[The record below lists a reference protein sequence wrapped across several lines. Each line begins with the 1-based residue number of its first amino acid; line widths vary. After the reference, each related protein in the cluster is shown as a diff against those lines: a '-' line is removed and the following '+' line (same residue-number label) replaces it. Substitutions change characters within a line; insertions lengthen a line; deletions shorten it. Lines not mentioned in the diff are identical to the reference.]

1 MFGETVGVR
10 NDRLGELMAERDLVG
25 VVANS
30 YEALCYF
37 AGTDL
42 RSQLLLPER
51 LAFLLI
57 PRGKDP
63 ELLVCNI
70 EESQARDQSWV
81 EAVASYVEFEHDPT
95 AELAKHLAGIGLAR
109 GRLGI
114 EAKRLPVSSLRTLE
128 QELPELELVAL
139 DRELAE
145 LQTVKS
151 EPEVMRLGELA
162 RGMLAGLDTTIARLG
177 GARSEADYVGEL
189 LRQVAA
195 TGATPLFL
203 FFAGGERTILGH
215 PEPNRVPMPDG
226 TIWRTD
232 FGARLPGGICGD
244 VARTGVVGEA
254 SAEQQEIFAAVR
266 SAQDAIVASAEP
278 GRPAS
283 DLFFAA
289 QREFE
294 RNRLPFLMPHVGHGI
309 GVGLHEAPLLEP
321 RNDSPLLPGTVMM
334 IEPFAV
340 LRDRGEGYHTEDMIM
355 VTAEGPRRL
364 TKPQDELL
372 VLS

>member
-278 GRPAS
+278 GRPV
-283 DLFFAA
+283 
-289 QREFE
+289 
-294 RNRLPFLMPHVGHGI
+294 NV
-309 GVGLHEAPLLEP
+309 
-321 RNDSPLLPGTVMM
+321 VMTT
-334 IEPFAV
+334 P
-340 LRDRGEGYHTEDMIM
+340 
-355 VTAEGPRRL
+355 
-364 TKPQDELL
+364 
-372 VLS
+372 